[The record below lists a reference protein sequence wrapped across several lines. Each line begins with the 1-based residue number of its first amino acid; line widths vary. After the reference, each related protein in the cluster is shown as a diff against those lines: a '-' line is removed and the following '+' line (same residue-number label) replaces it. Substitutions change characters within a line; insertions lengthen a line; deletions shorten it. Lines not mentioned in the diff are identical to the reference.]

1 MDWDRIG
8 LNFGITYSSVNQ
20 RRDEWISVEFGERV
34 LRVGSVGK
42 RVGSER
48 KSDYEWIVEI
58 VV

>member
-34 LRVGSVGK
+34 LRVGSIRK